1 MNTISCIVV
10 DDEPLAVRLMESYVA
25 KTPFLSLKG
34 SFTSGTAAYSFLQ
47 DNPVDLLFCD
57 IQMPNLS
64 GMDLSRMLPERTR
77 IIFTTAF
84 SEYAVEGF
92 KVRALDYLLKPI
104 SYEDFLSAAMKAKE
118 YLELI
123 DDKSLRQA
131 QRPSGLVT
139 EPGVSTLVTEP
150 AVRRDSPTTEVTEP
164 AVRCG
169 SPNTEVTEPAV
180 RRDSPNTEVTEP
192 AVRRDSP
199 TTEVTEPAVS
209 TSVTEPV
216 EVTEQRKIKSIFVK
230 TEYRLQQIDLDRITY
245 IEGLKDYVKIHLNN
259 GTAPIL
265 SLMRLKALEDTLP
278 KEDFVRVHKSF
289 IVRLAAIE
297 AIERNHILIGPSRIP
312 IGDTYQTA
320 LYQALSGSFLLLG
333 GKG

>member
-1 MNTISCIVV
+1 MNAISCIVV

-64 GMDLSRMLPERTR
+64 GMELSRMLPERTR

-131 QRPSGLVT
+131 QLPSGLVT
-139 EPGVSTLVTEP
+139 EPAVSTLVTEP
-150 AVRRDSPTTEVTEP
+150 AVRR
-164 AVRCG
+164 G
-169 SPNTEVTEPAV
+169 SPN
-180 RRDSPNTEVTEP
+180 
-192 AVRRDSP
+192 
-199 TTEVTEPAVS
+199 TEVTEPAVS
-209 TSVTEPV
+209 TSVTEPA
-216 EVTEQRKIKSIFVK
+216 EVTGQRKIKSIFVK
-230 TEYRLQQIDLDRITY
+230 TEYRLQQIDLDKITY
-245 IEGLKDYVKIHLNN
+245 IEGLKDYVKIHLND
-259 GTAPIL
+259 GSTPVL
-265 SLMRLKALEDTLP
+265 SLMRLKNIEDTLP
-278 KEDFVRVHKSF
+278 NEDFVRVHKSF
-289 IVRLAAIE
+289 IVRLTAIE

>member
-1 MNTISCIVV
+1 
-10 DDEPLAVRLMESYVA
+10 MESYVA

-64 GMDLSRMLPERTR
+64 GMELSRMLPERTR

-139 EPGVSTLVTEP
+139 EPAVSTLVTEP
-150 AVRRDSPTTEVTEP
+150 AVRR
-164 AVRCG
+164 G
-169 SPNTEVTEPAV
+169 
-180 RRDSPNTEVTEP
+180 
-192 AVRRDSP
+192 SP

-216 EVTEQRKIKSIFVK
+216 EVTGQRKIKSIFVK

-289 IVRLAAIE
+289 IIRLAAIE

>member
-104 SYEDFLSAAMKAKE
+104 SYEDFLSATVKAKE
-118 YLELI
+118 YFDKVLKSRGRETLEE
-123 DDKSLRQA
+123 
-131 QRPSGLVT
+131 SGEQLT
-139 EPGVSTLVTEP
+139 EDLLFEEREREFYGEGFTWFDMKKERKDIMTVS
-150 AVRRDSPTTEVTEP
+150 
-164 AVRCG
+164 G
-169 SPNTEVTEPAV
+169 
-180 RRDSPNTEVTEP
+180 
-192 AVRRDSP
+192 
-199 TTEVTEPAVS
+199 
-209 TSVTEPV
+209 
-216 EVTEQRKIKSIFVK
+216 K
-230 TEYRLQQIDLDRITY
+230 
-245 IEGLKDYVKIHLNN
+245 
-259 GTAPIL
+259 
-265 SLMRLKALEDTLP
+265 TLP
-278 KEDFVRVHKSF
+278 GNV
-289 IVRLAAIE
+289 AATYTLTVPDEEWESRKNIE
-297 AIERNHILIGPSRIP
+297 I
-312 IGDTYQTA
+312 
-320 LYQALSGSFLLLG
+320 
-333 GKG
+333 

>member
-64 GMDLSRMLPERTR
+64 GMELSRMLPERTR

-131 QRPSGLVT
+131 QLPSGLVT

-150 AVRRDSPTTEVTEP
+150 AVRRGSPTTEVTEP
-164 AVRCG
+164 AVRRG
-169 SPNTEVTEPAV
+169 SSTTEETEPAV
-180 RRDSPNTEVTEP
+180 RRG
-192 AVRRDSP
+192 SP

-245 IEGLKDYVKIHLNN
+245 IEGLKDYVKIHLND

>member
-104 SYEDFLSAAMKAKE
+104 SYEDFLSATVKAKE
-118 YLELI
+118 YFE
-123 DDKSLRQA
+123 
-131 QRPSGLVT
+131 
-139 EPGVSTLVTEP
+139 
-150 AVRRDSPTTEVTEP
+150 
-164 AVRCG
+164 
-169 SPNTEVTEPAV
+169 
-180 RRDSPNTEVTEP
+180 
-192 AVRRDSP
+192 
-199 TTEVTEPAVS
+199 
-209 TSVTEPV
+209 VTEPV

-245 IEGLKDYVKIHLNN
+245 IEGLKDYVKSKPPTKH
-259 GTAPIL
+259 
-265 SLMRLKALEDTLP
+265 
-278 KEDFVRVHKSF
+278 V
-289 IVRLAAIE
+289 
-297 AIERNHILIGPSRIP
+297 
-312 IGDTYQTA
+312 
-320 LYQALSGSFLLLG
+320 
-333 GKG
+333 

>member
-1 MNTISCIVV
+1 
-10 DDEPLAVRLMESYVA
+10 MESYVA

-139 EPGVSTLVTEP
+139 EPAVSTLVTEP

-164 AVRCG
+164 AVRRG
-169 SPNTEVTEPAV
+169 
-180 RRDSPNTEVTEP
+180 
-192 AVRRDSP
+192 SP

-216 EVTEQRKIKSIFVK
+216 EVTGQRKIKSIFVK

-289 IVRLAAIE
+289 IVRLTAIE
-297 AIERNHILIGPSRIP
+297 AIERNQILIGPSRIP

>member
-1 MNTISCIVV
+1 
-10 DDEPLAVRLMESYVA
+10 MESYVA

-139 EPGVSTLVTEP
+139 EPAVSTL
-150 AVRRDSPTTEVTEP
+150 
-164 AVRCG
+164 
-169 SPNTEVTEPAV
+169 
-180 RRDSPNTEVTEP
+180 VTEP

>member
-1 MNTISCIVV
+1 MNAISCIVV

-123 DDKSLRQA
+123 DDKLLRQA

-150 AVRRDSPTTEVTEP
+150 AVRRDSPT
-164 AVRCG
+164 
-169 SPNTEVTEPAV
+169 
-180 RRDSPNTEVTEP
+180 TEVTEP

>member
-1 MNTISCIVV
+1 M
-10 DDEPLAVRLMESYVA
+10 
-25 KTPFLSLKG
+25 
-34 SFTSGTAAYSFLQ
+34 
-47 DNPVDLLFCD
+47 DLLFCD

-92 KVRALDYLLKPI
+92 RVRALDYLLKPI

-139 EPGVSTLVTEP
+139 EPAVSTL
-150 AVRRDSPTTEVTEP
+150 VTEP

-169 SPNTEVTEPAV
+169 SPN
-180 RRDSPNTEVTEP
+180 
-192 AVRRDSP
+192 
-199 TTEVTEPAVS
+199 TEVTEPAVS

-289 IVRLAAIE
+289 IIRLAAIE

>member
-64 GMDLSRMLPERTR
+64 GMELSRMLPERTR

-104 SYEDFLSAAMKAKE
+104 SYDDFLSAAMKAKE

-131 QRPSGLVT
+131 QLPSGLVT

-150 AVRRDSPTTEVTEP
+150 AVRR
-164 AVRCG
+164 G
-169 SPNTEVTEPAV
+169 
-180 RRDSPNTEVTEP
+180 
-192 AVRRDSP
+192 SP

-216 EVTEQRKIKSIFVK
+216 EVTGQRKIKSIFVK

>member
-64 GMDLSRMLPERTR
+64 GMELSRMLPERTR

-139 EPGVSTLVTEP
+139 EPAVSTL
-150 AVRRDSPTTEVTEP
+150 
-164 AVRCG
+164 
-169 SPNTEVTEPAV
+169 
-180 RRDSPNTEVTEP
+180 VTEP

-216 EVTEQRKIKSIFVK
+216 EVTGQRKIKSIFVK

-265 SLMRLKALEDTLP
+265 SLIRLKALEDTLP

-289 IVRLAAIE
+289 IIRLAAIE

>member
-139 EPGVSTLVTEP
+139 EPAVSTL
-150 AVRRDSPTTEVTEP
+150 
-164 AVRCG
+164 
-169 SPNTEVTEPAV
+169 
-180 RRDSPNTEVTEP
+180 VTEP

-216 EVTEQRKIKSIFVK
+216 EVTGQRKIKSIFVK
-230 TEYRLQQIDLDRITY
+230 TEYILQQIDLDRITY

>member
-1 MNTISCIVV
+1 MNAISCIVV

-47 DNPVDLLFCD
+47 DNSVDLLFCD

-139 EPGVSTLVTEP
+139 EPAVRCGSPTTEVTEP

-164 AVRCG
+164 AVRRD
-169 SPNTEVTEPAV
+169 SPTTEVTEPAV
-180 RRDSPNTEVTEP
+180 RRG
-192 AVRRDSP
+192 SP

>member
-1 MNTISCIVV
+1 MNMNTISCIVV

-131 QRPSGLVT
+131 QLPSGLVT
-139 EPGVSTLVTEP
+139 EPGV
-150 AVRRDSPTTEVTEP
+150 RRGSPTTEVTEP
-164 AVRCG
+164 AVRRG
-169 SPNTEVTEPAV
+169 
-180 RRDSPNTEVTEP
+180 
-192 AVRRDSP
+192 SP

-216 EVTEQRKIKSIFVK
+216 EVTKQRKIKSIFVK

>member
-1 MNTISCIVV
+1 MNAISCIVV

-139 EPGVSTLVTEP
+139 EPAVSTLVTEP

-164 AVRCG
+164 AVRRD
-169 SPNTEVTEPAV
+169 SPTTDVTEPAV
-180 RRDSPNTEVTEP
+180 RS
-192 AVRRDSP
+192 
-199 TTEVTEPAVS
+199 
-209 TSVTEPV
+209 
-216 EVTEQRKIKSIFVK
+216 
-230 TEYRLQQIDLDRITY
+230 DR
-245 IEGLKDYVKIHLNN
+245 N
-259 GTAPIL
+259 A
-265 SLMRLKALEDTLP
+265 
-278 KEDFVRVHKSF
+278 
-289 IVRLAAIE
+289 
-297 AIERNHILIGPSRIP
+297 
-312 IGDTYQTA
+312 
-320 LYQALSGSFLLLG
+320 
-333 GKG
+333 

>member
-1 MNTISCIVV
+1 
-10 DDEPLAVRLMESYVA
+10 MESYVA

-131 QRPSGLVT
+131 QLPSGLVT
-139 EPGVSTLVTEP
+139 EPAVSTLVTEP

-164 AVRCG
+164 AVRRG
-169 SPNTEVTEPAV
+169 SPTTEVTEPAV
-180 RRDSPNTEVTEP
+180 RCG
-192 AVRRDSP
+192 SP

-216 EVTEQRKIKSIFVK
+216 EVTGQRKIKSIFVK

>member
-104 SYEDFLSAAMKAKE
+104 SYDDFLSAAMKAKE

-123 DDKSLRQA
+123 DDKLLRQA
-131 QRPSGLVT
+131 QLPSG
-139 EPGVSTLVTEP
+139 LVTEP

-164 AVRCG
+164 AVR
-169 SPNTEVTEPAV
+169 
-180 RRDSPNTEVTEP
+180 RDS
-192 AVRRDSP
+192 S

>member
-1 MNTISCIVV
+1 
-10 DDEPLAVRLMESYVA
+10 MESYVA

-139 EPGVSTLVTEP
+139 EPAVSTLVTEP
-150 AVRRDSPTTEVTEP
+150 AVRRDSPT
-164 AVRCG
+164 
-169 SPNTEVTEPAV
+169 
-180 RRDSPNTEVTEP
+180 TEVTEP

-245 IEGLKDYVKIHLNN
+245 IEGLKDYVKIHLND
-259 GTAPIL
+259 GSTPVL
-265 SLMRLKALEDTLP
+265 SLMRLKNLEDTLP
-278 KEDFVRVHKSF
+278 NEDFVRVHKSF
-289 IVRLAAIE
+289 IVRLTAIE

-333 GKG
+333 SKG